1 MEAIGLK
8 TGVNRN
14 RAIIELS
21 KVSGRWCQGCKMRW
35 LIEAGIAE
43 AEAEAEADEEWRS
56 SRCKKYK
63 TVFD

>member
-1 MEAIGLK
+1 MEGIGLK
-8 TGVNRN
+8 TGVNRS

-21 KVSGRWCQGCKMRW
+21 KLSGRWCQGRKMRW
-35 LIEAGIAE
+35 LIEAGI
-43 AEAEAEADEEWRS
+43 AEAEADEEWRS